1 MTLMPDNDT
10 PLHRLHRLLVGALR
24 TRDPEAMRRPFT
36 VAEIYQ
42 DLVPYRRY
50 RGQIGV
56 EMNGDYEHLLL
67 RLLAGEGELVR
78 LESEA
83 ALRAIRKELEQAN
96 PNTGVYRDYAA
107 ADVRLGSEAVAS
119 GFEQDVAPA
128 PPVAQAE
135 PDEAVEAAQ
144 PAAPTAESG
153 VSGPSACGWCQGD
166 LPDRPELRFCPHCGT
181 DVRVVPCPSCQE
193 PLEPGWHFCIRCGQ
207 EVVGG

>member
-1 MTLMPDNDT
+1 MPHNDT
-10 PLHRLHRLLVGALR
+10 PLHRLHQLLVGALQ
-24 TRDPEAMRRPFT
+24 TRDPEALRRPFT

-78 LESEA
+78 LESEP

-107 ADVRLGSEAVAS
+107 ADVRLMTEAVAPD
-119 GFEQDVAPA
+119 FEQERATE
-128 PPVAQAE
+128 PPSASA
-135 PDEAVEAAQ
+135 EAVEGVEP
-144 PAAPTAESG
+144 PAAASPPAAESG
-153 VSGPSACGWCQGD
+153 SALPSTCGWCHGD
-166 LPDRPELRFCPHCGT
+166 LPDRPGLRFCPRCGA

-193 PLEPGWHFCIRCGQ
+193 PLEPGWRFCIRCGQ